1 MADTISI
8 TEPFLLLEVRFYL
21 LLEVRFYEMK
31 KKNQKTVTDWFFSAR
46 GFLLIKKDRKLS
58 CPLI

>member
-1 MADTISI
+1 MADAISI

-31 KKNQKTVTDWFFSAR
+31 KKKTVIDWFFSAR
-46 GFLLIKKDRKLS
+46 GFLLIKKDHKLS